1 MMLNAQSNKYCLV
14 YGQMSHW
21 GKWIAS
27 NVIIYFFLNISLLRR
42 DISLLQSNIFKF
54 YNAPHSGIYP
64 TFWVGHLKTI
74 IKICVK
80 RSDVIN
86 FNKPLDKEILEII
99 YGSLLGD
106 ASAEKRKGGKGTR
119 ILFYQE
125 GSHNEYLLFLHRLI
139 ANLGY
144 CNTNIPKLQTRISNN
159 GKIRKI
165 IRFSTW
171 TYDQFNEIHKNWY
184 IPAPSGSG
192 YGASAPNGK
201 KVLPNDIDQ
210 FLSPLALAIWI
221 MDNGGKIGKGLKL
234 ATNNFTLNEV
244 KQLIAILDVKYNI
257 KSTIHKTGAI
267 DQYNIYILS
276 DSMPILVKKIKPYIV
291 PSMKYKLGNYI

>member
-1 MMLNAQSNKYCLV
+1 MPQMLLY
-14 YGQMSHW
+14 
-21 GKWIAS
+21 I
-27 NVIIYFFLNISLLRR
+27 FFLIYTLRSR

-159 GKIRKI
+159 GKIKKI

-184 IPAPSGSG
+184 I
-192 YGASAPNGK
+192 NGK

-221 MDNGGKIGKGLKL
+221 MDDGGKIGKGLKL

-244 KQLIAILDVKYNI
+244 KQLISILDFKYNI
-257 KSTIHKTGAI
+257 KSNIHKTGAI
-267 DQYNIYILS
+267 DKYNIYILS
-276 DSMPILVKKIKPYIV
+276 DSMPILVNLIKPYII

>member
-1 MMLNAQSNKYCLV
+1 MLLY
-14 YGQMSHW
+14 
-21 GKWIAS
+21 I
-27 NVIIYFFLNISLLRR
+27 FFLIYIMRSRYISLLK
-42 DISLLQSNIFKF
+42 SNIFLN
-54 YNAPHSGIYP
+54 YNVLYNKIYP
-64 TFWVGHLKTI
+64 TFWIGHLKTI

-125 GSHNEYLLFLHRLI
+125 GSHSNYLLFLHRLI

-144 CNTNIPKLQTRISNN
+144 CNTKIPKLQTRISNN

-165 IRFSTW
+165 IKFSTW
-171 TYDQFNEIHKNWY
+171 TYDQFNEIHNNWY
-184 IPAPSGSG
+184 I
-192 YGASAPNGK
+192 NGK
-201 KVLPNDIDQ
+201 KVLPNNIDQ

-221 MDNGGKIGKGLKL
+221 MNDGGKIGKGLKL

-244 KQLIAILDVKYNI
+244 KQLIAILDIKYNI
-257 KSTIHKTGAI
+257 KSTIDKTGTI

-276 DSMPILVKKIKPYIV
+276 DSMPILVKNIKPYII